1 MPNYESYF
9 NIDKRFNPQI
19 DKAQIESQPDLWKEF
34 YPHESFV
41 SLIKTTIDILNRTK
55 RLSVWVEGAYGT
67 GKSHAVLTLKKL
79 LEASPQDAEEYFVK
93 PENADLLGR
102 DLYNQFDAAKR
113 SGKILVVH
121 RYGSS
126 SIKNDDQLVLA
137 MQESITDALQNAGLI
152 NPGRSMKSKMID
164 WLSNSNNA
172 QWMNNNLKTEWRTM
186 FDGRDVN
193 TLLDDLKTFSGDSLQ
208 LLMSRLMKLPIPAF
222 RLSIED
228 LLNWIRD
235 IIRDNDLKTFLFI
248 WDEFTE
254 YFQNNRLSITGFQNI
269 AELSAS
275 DNFYMMIVTHKSG
288 ELFKEGDD
296 SKKILDRFINPTCH
310 IELPEHMAFKLIAR
324 ALKKNPSMERD
335 WNALVDDLYTHT
347 RNSRK
352 LIMDRAHVDD
362 ADLKAILPLHPY
374 TAITLKHISTNYQSN
389 QRSMFSFIKDDSG
402 DNAQA
407 FQWFIKTHG
416 PNDGL
421 FLVDMLWNFFYEH
434 GKQNLNQQTRAVLS
448 YYDQTHISE
457 PASQRVLKAVLLL
470 QAIAS
475 GTNNADI
482 FMPTLDNI
490 RMVFDGCDELPPDR
504 AQEILND
511 LTKTQILIKKKS
523 KNNQN
528 KALDVYN
535 ARQTALSND
544 DMDKKRE
551 ELRQK
556 TTTETLLPDISQY
569 ALKHELRNR
578 FKITCVTKD
587 NFIRKLDQLN
597 AEKASFS
604 NTIDLL
610 IAHSKTDEEMLSL
623 HQAIRDEV
631 ARLGG
636 KLNVVIAL
644 SAKPFGADRLDQYID
659 AIINEEAHR
668 GKDRL
673 SAEKFHQDQDA
684 CKSNWY
690 AEILSGEFNV
700 FSKEDT
706 SSKRAESFSDMT
718 NILKDI
724 VRRRYSLAPELYFNV
739 TEALWK
745 DTNIKLSA
753 ICGINRQLTGLVD
766 NKNPKLNLK
775 EQLIDIWSD
784 SEYWK
789 HSQSS
794 DACQMVADLK
804 KAADDQINQKFT
816 ANGKVSFEEIYSVL
830 ERAPYGLQKCNLTS
844 FLFGFILKDYVGTE
858 FAWSN
863 GSTSDK
869 LDETKLA
876 ISIETFFRNRGNIK
890 SKAEYIVKDKEEIR
904 LFCEATTRVF
914 DLSYATCNNIDNAR
928 TSIREKMKTLY
939 CPIWTLKYSLH
950 ALSDS
955 NDMSLSDSD
964 RKALIELIDNYT
976 RFANNNNTK
985 DTDNDLATKIGLQ
998 FKSDR
1003 QSIENLRSRISQKD
1017 ILKKALQAYIAQ
1029 YENGELCKIADRIGD
1044 RQANYIELIRN
1055 KIRSNDANWLWYP
1068 ETLDK
1073 CIQDNIYEYQV
1084 IELSR
1089 PFVPQ
1094 NTSFEETMNH
1104 WRNMLKNLQIPYS
1117 AIQNML
1123 PQNTRALIDL
1133 VITTKERR
1141 WNNDELQKFITLLKS
1156 SEDELRDFFS
1166 PARQFDFF
1174 CKINQMERF
1183 DLSDI
1188 EMHKIF
1194 DGTPSNQFYEAADI
1208 YRSNI
1213 QKRVEEHKNKSAA
1226 GKLAALWKDKTQTA
1240 SPREWSQKFK
1250 MPLLAMLDDNIRETA
1265 ERHFNTINTK
1275 STESRAVREA
1285 TEFIQ
1290 NATFFKDIA
1299 DPDKRDQ
1306 VFVDKIL
1313 GKPRVLLKDLDYV
1326 RQELANTT
1334 EPSRWDSD
1342 PRVQKK
1348 IDELA
1353 HAEYKTTGS
1362 ARAIERID
1370 TLSPEDLKKYLKQL
1384 ITDNMTVGIEILS
1397 QK

>member
-41 SLIKTTIDILNRTK
+41 SLIKTTIDILNRAK

-79 LEASPQDAEEYFVK
+79 LEATPKDAEEYFVK

-137 MQESITDALQNAGLI
+137 MQESITDALQNAGMI
-152 NPGRSMKSKMID
+152 NPGRSMKAKMIE
-164 WLSNSNNA
+164 WLSNPNNA
-172 QWMNNNLKTEWRTM
+172 QWMNNNLKSEWRAM

-193 TLLDDLKTFSGDSLQ
+193 TLLSDLNTYSGDNLQ
-208 LLMSRLMKLPIPAF
+208 LLMSRLMTLPIPAF

-228 LLNWIRD
+228 LLNWIKD

-296 SKKILDRFINPTCH
+296 SKKILDRFIKPTCH

-324 ALKKNPSMERD
+324 ALKKNPAMERE

-352 LIMDRAHVDD
+352 QIMDRAHVDD
-362 ADLKAILPLHPY
+362 SDLKAILPLHPY

-402 DNAQA
+402 ENAQA

-434 GKQNLNQQTRAVLS
+434 GKQNLNPQTRGVLS
-448 YYDQTHISE
+448 YFDQTHLND
-457 PASQRVLKAVLLL
+457 PMSQRVLKAVLLL

-490 RMVFDGCDELPPDR
+490 RMVFDGCDELPPDM
-504 AQEILND
+504 AQEILNE

-523 KNNQN
+523 KNNLN
-528 KALDVYN
+528 KTLDVYN

-544 DMDKKRE
+544 DIDKKRD

-556 TTTETLLPDISQY
+556 TTTESLLPDISKY
-569 ALKHELRNR
+569 TLKPELRNR
-578 FKITCVTKD
+578 FKIACVSQDTFK
-587 NFIRKLDQLN
+587 RRLEQLN
-597 AEKASFS
+597 AEKGSFS
-604 NTIDLL
+604 NTIDLI
-610 IAHSKTDEEMLSL
+610 IAQSKTDEEMLAL
-623 HQAIRDEV
+623 HQSIRDEV
-631 ARLGG
+631 ARLGNN
-636 KLNVVIAL
+636 LNVVIAL

-673 SAEKFHQDQDA
+673 SADKFRQDQEN
-684 CKSNWY
+684 CKTNWY
-690 AEILSGEFNV
+690 ADILASQFNV
-700 FSKEDT
+700 YSKEDPA
-706 SSKRAESFSDMT
+706 SKRAESFDDMD

-724 VRRRYSLAPELYFNV
+724 VRRRYQLAPELYFKV

-753 ICGINRQLTGLVD
+753 LCAIKRQLSGLVD

-775 EQLIDIWSD
+775 EQLIDIWND
-784 SEYWK
+784 NEYWN
-789 HSQSS
+789 HSQSN

-804 KAADDQINQKFT
+804 KAADDQINKKF
-816 ANGKVSFEEIYSVL
+816 ASNGKVSFEEIYSVL

-876 ISIETFFRNRGNIK
+876 ISIESFFRNRDNLR
-890 SKAEYIVKDKEEIR
+890 SKPEYIVKDKEEIR

-914 DLSYATCNNIDNAR
+914 DISYTACNNIDNAR
-928 TSIREKMKTLY
+928 TSIREKMKNLY
-939 CPIWTLKYSLH
+939 CPIWTLKYALKD
-950 ALSDS
+950 LSDS

-964 RKALIELIDNYT
+964 RTALIELIDNYT

-985 DTDNDLATKIGLQ
+985 ETDNDLATKIGLQ

-1003 QSIENLRSRISQKD
+1003 TPIENLRTRIAQKD
-1017 ILKKALQAYIAQ
+1017 VLKKALQAYIAQ
-1029 YENGELCKIADRIGD
+1029 YESGELCKIAERIGD
-1044 RQANYIELIRN
+1044 RQANYIELIRQR
-1055 KIRSNDANWLWYP
+1055 IRSSDANWLWYP

-1073 CIQDNIYEYQV
+1073 CIQDNIFEYQV
-1084 IELSR
+1084 ILLSR

-1094 NTSFEETMNH
+1094 TTRFDETMNA
-1104 WRNMLKNLQIPYS
+1104 WRSMLQNLHIPY
-1117 AIQNML
+1117 AGIQNML
-1123 PQNTRALIDL
+1123 PQNVRALIDL
-1133 VITTKERR
+1133 IITSKERH
-1141 WNNDELQKFITLLKS
+1141 WNNDELQNFIEILKS
-1156 SEDELRDFFS
+1156 SEDEIRDFFTA
-1166 PARQFDFF
+1166 ARQLDFF
-1174 CKINQMERF
+1174 CKINQMERY
-1183 DLSDI
+1183 DLSDAEI
-1188 EMHKIF
+1188 RKIF
-1194 DGTPSNQFYEAADI
+1194 DEVPGNQFYEAADI

-1213 QKRVEEHKNKSAA
+1213 QKRIEDHKNRSAA
-1226 GKLAALWKDKTQTA
+1226 GKLAALWKDKTHTS
-1240 SPREWSQKFK
+1240 SPREWSQKFN
-1250 MPLLAMLDDNIRETA
+1250 MPLLAMLDDSIRETA
-1265 ERHFNTINTK
+1265 ERHFNTINSH

-1290 NATFFKDIA
+1290 NATFFEDIA
-1299 DPDKRDQ
+1299 NTSIRDQ
-1306 VFVDKIL
+1306 IFKDKIL
-1313 GKPRVLLKDLDYV
+1313 GKYGVLLNDFDAV
-1326 RQELANTT
+1326 RNELSKITD
-1334 EPSRWDSD
+1334 PSRWDSD
-1342 PRVQKK
+1342 PRIQKK
-1348 IDELA
+1348 LDELA
-1353 HAEYKTTGS
+1353 QKQYKTSGS

-1370 TLSPEDLKKYLKQL
+1370 SLPPEDLKKYLKQL
-1384 ITDNMTVGIEILS
+1384 ITDNMTVGIEIIS
-1397 QK
+1397 Q